1 MCTVFQFY
9 LKQILYTLEI
19 CFLKYCTHE
28 CTHEHFHVAFSWVF
42 VCQRMNTNPYSPSEP
57 FLQNFIR
64 MIFSLRLRSKRE
76 SAGKRE
82 GGSGKR
88 DEETI
93 KHTHRVPCTNRF
105 DLFLCSSGYSDK
117 ISERLQV
124 EIKDLIPSRTCR
136 AAVMTLTEDIIAL
149 EGLFHTTIGRRKQ
162 LESVLG
168 IPTICFSLGYPLSV
182 FNTNFTLPRDLHR
195 KCVGCR
201 AYHGGWMPSE
211 YFRRVRCCHTRT
223 CSRIHQTLSRPTR
236 GHRSL
241 LTSSPFAVTCSV

>member
-1 MCTVFQFY
+1 MYSRAFSCCV
-9 LKQILYTLEI
+9 LVGV
-19 CFLKYCTHE
+19 CVSA
-28 CTHEHFHVAFSWVF
+28 HEHEPILSFRTLSAEFHP
-42 VCQRMNTNPYSPSEP
+42 NDI
-57 FLQNFIR
+57 FLALTFQ
-64 MIFSLRLRSKRE
+64 KRE
-76 SAGKRE
+76 RGQERGRE

-88 DEETI
+88 DEETN

-201 AYHGGWMPSE
+201 AYHGG
-211 YFRRVRCCHTRT
+211 
-223 CSRIHQTLSRPTR
+223 
-236 GHRSL
+236 
-241 LTSSPFAVTCSV
+241 